1 MTEDEIKQFI
11 QDGIDKEISQIET
24 FNDDMI
30 NHIKQEYERLEKE
43 RQEWLKTVKN
53 KEEHHLS

>member
-1 MTEDEIKQFI
+1 MIEDKIEQFI

-43 RQEWLKTVKN
+43 RQEWLKN
-53 KEEHHLS
+53 KEEHQLS

>member
-1 MTEDEIKQFI
+1 MIEDKIEQFI

-24 FNDDMI
+24 FNDDII
-30 NHIKQEYERLEKE
+30 NKIKKEYERLEKE

-53 KEEHHLS
+53 KEEHQLS